1 MPRSD
6 ATPAP
11 QEIEQQLGRMR
22 LSPVFTEAATQAQL
36 LEYLVNNTL
45 KGNTVTEKTI
55 IADLFPFYGRESPGA
70 KPSSIVRVFK
80 QKLFDR
86 LDEYYSADGAGDLVL
101 IALLSKPRRKGY
113 KPPPGE
119 AYRTV
124 FRYNP
129 EHPVDQD
136 YRRGLY
142 HLDQCA
148 PADDDIALDYFESAL
163 NQKPDHAPSQLAKA
177 EIYLRRAMY
186 YHLQLTPSQSLK
198 HAENVLAKALS
209 ANEGMWRAHAI
220 RGMLHC
226 FKGQFHEAQVSF
238 DRALALDGN
247 EARYGAWYYAGFLMA
262 TGRAEEGMSLA
273 QETARLWPDDLFA
286 QVTYG
291 ILLYL
296 TRRFDEA
303 LMALSL
309 AEAMNARHWLP
320 RTASALLSIARNEP
334 AAAHV
339 ILVHHLI
346 GDDIFPGLVT
356 FCLAEILRL
365 RASPDQWG
373 PGRRHATDPLFSAV
387 YAAVDDLI
395 DKLPSPPKQLGQLT
409 ALSKQR
415 YVAPIQLAL
424 AHMAVGDNQNAI
436 AKLRESLSEHYPVM
450 AWLHLLPLFDSL
462 RSHPGFAKLVTRKPA
477 PLPPGSVSV

>member
-1 MPRSD
+1 M
-6 ATPAP
+6 
-11 QEIEQQLGRMR
+11 
-22 LSPVFTEAATQAQL
+22 
-36 LEYLVNNTL
+36 
-45 KGNTVTEKTI
+45 
-55 IADLFPFYGRESPGA
+55 
-70 KPSSIVRVFK
+70 
-80 QKLFDR
+80 
-86 LDEYYSADGAGDLVL
+86 
-101 IALLSKPRRKGY
+101 
-113 KPPPGE
+113 
-119 AYRTV
+119 
-124 FRYNP
+124 
-129 EHPVDQD
+129 
-136 YRRGLY
+136 
-142 HLDQCA
+142 
-148 PADDDIALDYFESAL
+148 
-163 NQKPDHAPSQLAKA
+163 
-177 EIYLRRAMY
+177 
-186 YHLQLTPSQSLK
+186 
-198 HAENVLAKALS
+198 LAKALT
-209 ANEGMWRAHAI
+209 ANEAMWRAHAI

-226 FKGQFHEAQVSF
+226 FQGQFHEAQVSF

-262 TGRAEEGMSLA
+262 TGRADEGLSLA
-273 QETARLWPDDLFA
+273 QDAARLWPEDLFA

-291 ILLYL
+291 IFLYL
-296 TRRFDEA
+296 ARRFDEA

-309 AEAMNARHWLP
+309 AEAMNARHWLI
-320 RTASALLSIARNEP
+320 RTASALLALARNEP

-365 RASPDQWG
+365 RANPEHWG

-395 DKLPSPPKQLGQLT
+395 DKLPSPEKQLAQIT

-415 YVAPIQLAL
+415 YVAPLQLAL

-462 RSHPGFAKLVTRKPA
+462 RSHPDVDNLVTRKPA
-477 PLPPGSVSV
+477 PLPPGCVSV